1 MRIAASAIGTGLGR
15 SLVEALGSD
24 CAAAAALATY
34 FEGGIASLERGTALG
49 GMSAASIERAARD
62 FASRGWLE
70 ASAAGWCRSAVPL
83 PLGLGAFL
91 AGAEAMRTARASDPE
106 ALAVVT
112 LPAAPSAIGR
122 VLPAEG
128 PIHASIGRTEQALGE
143 IARAAVRSLTI
154 MSPFV
159 NPEGAEFA
167 LHLFDQSMAPR
178 RTLITR
184 RAGPTRSALDPL
196 LPAMTAKGVRVLD
209 YLLPAEDGYETF
221 HAKVVIADGD
231 QAYVG
236 SANMTRYARHSM
248 ELGVIVKGRPARAVA
263 ALVRAVERIS
273 RPLAMH

>member
-1 MRIAASAIGTGLGR
+1 MTIAASAIGAGLGR
-15 SLVEALGSD
+15 SLVEALGGD
-24 CAAAAALATY
+24 CAAAAALATL
-34 FEGGIASLERGTALG
+34 FEGGIASIERGTALG

-70 ASAAGWCRSAVPL
+70 ANAAGWRRSAIPL
-83 PLGLGAFL
+83 PAGLGAFL
-91 AGAEAMRTARASDPE
+91 SGAEAMRNARSSDAE
-106 ALAVVT
+106 ALAIVT

-128 PIHASIGRTEQALGE
+128 PIHASIGRTEEALGE
-143 IARAAVRSLTI
+143 IARAAVRSLTV

-159 NPEGAEFA
+159 NREGAEFS
-167 LHLFDQSMAPR
+167 LHLFDQSTAPR

-196 LPAMTAKGVRVLD
+196 LPAMNAKGVRVLD
-209 YLLPAEDGYETF
+209 YLLPVEGGYETF

-248 ELGVIVKGRPARAVA
+248 ELGLIVRGRPARAVA
-263 ALVRAVERIS
+263 ALARAVERIS
-273 RPLAMH
+273 RPVATH

>member
-1 MRIAASAIGTGLGR
+1 LSNSGPAIGASLGR
-15 SLVEALGSD
+15 SLVDALGSD
-24 CAAAAALATY
+24 CAAGAALAAR
-34 FEGGIASLERGTALG
+34 FEGAVQSIARGTSLG
-49 GMSAASIERAARD
+49 GVSAAAIDRAARD

-70 ASAAGWCRSAVPL
+70 ADAAGWRRSAAPL
-83 PLGLGAFL
+83 PSGLSAFL
-91 AGAEAMRTARASDPE
+91 MGAEAMRTSRTLDTE
-106 ALAVVT
+106 TLAVVT
-112 LPAAPSAIGR
+112 LPEAPSAIAR
-122 VLPAEG
+122 LLPTEG
-128 PIHASIGRTEQALGE
+128 PIHASIGRTEEALTQV
-143 IARAAVRSLTI
+143 ARAAVRSLTV

-159 NPEGAEFA
+159 NREGAEFTR
-167 LHLFDQSMAPR
+167 HLFESCSAPR

-184 RAGPTRSALDPL
+184 RAGPTRQALEPL
-196 LPAMTAKGVRVLD
+196 LPAMAAQGISVLD

-273 RPLAMH
+273 VPVVAR